1 LIGLETQAEA
11 IAAQMD
17 DERAL
22 AKLVSLFGA
31 VAVLLAAVGLY
42 GTMSYSLAR
51 RTSEIGIRMAVG
63 AARSDVVRMVLRE
76 TFQLVLAGFAIGVP
90 LALAGS
96 RLIANRLFGV
106 TPADPA
112 TFAAVAALLSAV
124 AVIAACIP
132 ANRAARVDPLV
143 ALRWE

>member
-1 LIGLETQAEA
+1 
-11 IAAQMD
+11 MY

-22 AKLVSLFGA
+22 AKLVSLFGGLA
-31 VAVLLAAVGLY
+31 LLLAGVGLY

-63 AARSDVVRMVLRE
+63 AARSDIAQMILRE
-76 TFQLVLAGFAIGVP
+76 TFQLVLAGFVIGAP

-112 TFAAVAALLSAV
+112 TFTAVAVLLSAV
-124 AVIAACIP
+124 ALIAACIP
-132 ANRAARVDPLV
+132 ANRAARVDPLA